1 MKNCHKKI
9 KLRYESK
16 TAWQEKKVDKRH
28 LPPLQ
33 ARGQV
38 LPWTCSC
45 APAQRCLLEA
55 RTLTHL

>member
-16 TAWQEKKVDKRH
+16 TAWQEKKVDERH

-38 LPWTCSC
+38 LPQRCSC
-45 APAQRCLLEA
+45 APAPEVPP
-55 RTLTHL
+55 RTLEP